1 MLLAADIGNTR
12 AKFAV
17 FKNNALLE
25 LFVAKHA
32 ELAEVLNDVF
42 VAYPQIQHV
51 VASSVNVPIDK
62 IPFPKSVAVHQ
73 VSRLWKFPF
82 QNNYQTPE
90 TLGVDRLILV
100 SGAVLLFPKQTSVI
114 IDAGTCI
121 TYDVVDHQNQYHGGA
136 ISAGLQMRYKALHH
150 YTANLPLLEPE
161 FPDTIMGNTTATSIH
176 NGICNGVVYELEG
189 FINTYHAAYPNFIT
203 ILTGGDAN
211 FLATRLKNTIF
222 ALPNF
227 LLESM
232 NALYNF
238 NQE

>member
-12 AKFAV
+12 TKFGV
-17 FKNNALLE
+17 FKDNALI
-25 LFVAKHA
+25 
-32 ELAEVLNDVF
+32 EVFTCNCNEVQRVLPTIF
-42 VAYPQIQHV
+42 LAYPQIHDAV
-51 VASSVNVPIDK
+51 VSSVKDTTAP
-62 IPFPKSVAVHQ
+62 IPFPSSIAVHQ

-82 QNNYQTPE
+82 KNNYQTPE
-90 TLGVDRLILV
+90 TLGIDRLILV
-100 SGAVLLFPKQTSVI
+100 SGAVLLFPKQASVI

-136 ISAGLQMRYKALHH
+136 ISPGLQMRYKALHH
-150 YTANLPLLEPE
+150 YTANLPLLQPE
-161 FPDTIMGNTTATSIH
+161 FVDVLVGNSTATAIH
-176 NGICNGVVYELEG
+176 TGICNSVVYEIQG
-189 FINTYHAAYPNFIT
+189 FLRDYQSAYPNFIT

-238 NQE
+238 NQG